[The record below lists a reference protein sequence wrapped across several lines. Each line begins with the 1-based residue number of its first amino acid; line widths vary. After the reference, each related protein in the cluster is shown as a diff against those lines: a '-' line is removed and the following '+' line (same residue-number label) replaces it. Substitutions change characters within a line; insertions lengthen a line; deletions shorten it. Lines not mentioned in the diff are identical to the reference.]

1 MLEFIILFF
10 VTMLAS
16 CTASQSKAP
25 QTLVVEDLDLVPLV
39 DKQRQRSSY
48 EFSSK
53 NSMVVTAERLAT
65 EAGVKM
71 LQSGGNAIDAAVAAS
86 FTISVTRP
94 HSTGIGGGGFLLIHN
109 PLDKTTKAFDFRERA
124 PLKATRDMYQKPGLA
139 EDSSLNGYLSVGT
152 PGLVKGLLDLHQRY
166 GKLPLPSV
174 MEPSISAAKIGFKI
188 YPTLAEALKVREEVL
203 RKFPGSKA
211 VFFKN
216 DQILKLGDH
225 LIQEDLAK
233 TVTEISRQ
241 GSKAFYSG
249 RIARA
254 IIKDVSLHNGLLTL
268 EDLSKYRMIERP
280 VLDCEVKGFLIKTMP
295 APSSGGIHL
304 CQILMMLQDNV
315 SEIKLTGMKST
326 QSIHMVAESMRR
338 AFADRAKYLG
348 DPDFVKVPTQQLLLP
363 NYIATLDSS
372 IVRNQATKSLS
383 LQNPNFLL
391 PSALPNESDQTTH
404 LSIVDAQGM
413 VVSTTQTVNYLFGS
427 GVVVPGTGVL
437 LNNEMDDF
445 STKPGLANVFGL
457 VQGES
462 NSIAPNKTPLSSMTP
477 TIVFDSNEKFRLTLG
492 SPGGPRIISAV
503 TLVAFR
509 NLFLNQSLLQAVH
522 GYRLHHQWLPDEIR
536 IEKGNLSEAVIKDLK
551 AMGHAINEST
561 SIGEVQAI
569 EKTPSGWLNG
579 VSDPRAEG
587 IPLGL

>member
-1 MLEFIILFF
+1 MLEFILLVF
-10 VTMLAS
+10 VTIVAS
-16 CTASQSKAP
+16 CSASQSKTP
-25 QTLVVEDLDLVPLV
+25 ETLVLEDLDLVQLV
-39 DKQRQRSSY
+39 DKERQRSSY
-48 EFSSK
+48 ESSAK

-65 EAGVKM
+65 EAGLKM

-94 HSTGIGGGGFLLIHN
+94 HSTGIGGGGFLLMHN
-109 PLDKTTKAFDFRERA
+109 PLGKTTKAFDFRERA
-124 PLKATRDMYQKPGLA
+124 PLKSTRDMYQKPGLP

-152 PGLVKGLLDLHQRY
+152 PGLVKGLLDLHKLY
-166 GKLPLPSV
+166 GRLPLPMV
-174 MEPSISAAKIGFKI
+174 MEPSMRAAKIGFKI

-233 TVTEISRQ
+233 TLTEISRQ

-249 RIARA
+249 KIGKA
-254 IIKDVSLHNGLLTL
+254 IVKDVTRHKGLLTL
-268 EDLSKYRMIERP
+268 NDLSKYRMIERP
-280 VLDCEVKGFLIKTMP
+280 VLECEVKGFQIKTMP

-315 SEIKLTGMKST
+315 SEIKLSGMKSSE
-326 QSIHMVAESMRR
+326 SIHMVAESMRR

-348 DPDFVKVPTQQLLLP
+348 DPDFVKVPTRQLLLP
-363 NYIATLDSS
+363 DYIAALDSGILRS
-372 IVRNQATKSLS
+372 QASKSLS
-383 LQNPNFLL
+383 LQNPNILL
-391 PSALPNESDQTTH
+391 PTESDQTTH

-509 NLFLNQSLLQAVH
+509 NLFLNQSLLLAVH

-536 IEKGNLSEAVIKDLK
+536 IEKGNLSEEVIKDLK

-569 EKTPSGWLNG
+569 ERTPSGWLNG